1 MQIEQ
6 KKLVLIER
14 ISSSMNASTSISKL
28 LISVE
33 NRFQCR
39 EYDVSILHH
48 VCVCLSET
56 YLRLFADH
64 VAYFFLSSANA
75 HSRSFFFF
83 FFFVSLLIQR
93 SVYIHMMAIFF
104 HSVYL
109 FVSLALKWF
118 FSDVEV

>member
-1 MQIEQ
+1 MQIKQ
-6 KKLVLIER
+6 KKLVLAER

-33 NRFQCR
+33 NRFQRR
-39 EYDVSILHH
+39 EYGVSILHH

-75 HSRSFFFF
+75 HSRSFFFSSSS
-83 FFFVSLLIQR
+83 SL
-93 SVYIHMMAIFF
+93 F
-104 HSVYL
+104 
-109 FVSLALKWF
+109 
-118 FSDVEV
+118 